1 MNDRDEET
9 EEQRA
14 AREAEDPNVKAIK
27 AEFTQKLMMLY
38 GDDQDESKQEDVKFD
53 KLMLI
58 FNRLQD

>member
-27 AEFTQKLMMLY
+27 AEFT
-38 GDDQDESKQEDVKFD
+38 
-53 KLMLI
+53 
-58 FNRLQD
+58 

>member
-14 AREAEDPNVKAIK
+14 AREADDPTVKAIK

>member
-9 EEQRA
+9 EEQRV

-38 GDDQDESKQEDVKFD
+38 GDD
-53 KLMLI
+53 
-58 FNRLQD
+58 